1 MSGNSGSLKGKVA
14 IVTGASRGIGRA
26 IAERLGSE
34 GATVVLAARS
44 LASSV
49 NELTGTL
56 AETAAAIET
65 AGGKAIMIA
74 CDVEDAASRA
84 KLIDDT
90 IARTGRLDILVNN
103 AGRAIHAKIGEM
115 TTADTVSQVEQYLI
129 SPYELIRLAVPHMR
143 RQGAGWIV
151 NLGSSTAIAPEGPPY
166 DEYTTN
172 GGAALYAALKTSI
185 HRLSIS
191 LAAELLPDNISVN
204 VVAPV
209 GAILT
214 PGVEALGVIT
224 EETKAYLEPV
234 EHIAEA
240 ALALVDAEPQ
250 KVTGKIAFSY
260 FYLDEIGRPTR
271 SLDGKTVTHERA
283 AKGAA

>member
-1 MSGNSGSLKGKVA
+1 MSGSLNGRVA
-14 IVTGASRGIGRA
+14 VVTGASRGIGRG

-34 GATVVLAARS
+34 GATVVIAARS

-56 AETAAAIET
+56 TETAAAIEK

-74 CDVEDAASRA
+74 CDVEDADSRA
-84 KLIDDT
+84 KLIDET

-103 AGRAIHAKIGEM
+103 AGRAIHAKIEKM
-115 TTADTVSQVEQYLI
+115 TTADTVSQVQQYLI
-129 SPYELIRLAVPHMR
+129 STYELTRLALPQMR
-143 RQGAGWIV
+143 KQGAGWIV
-151 NLGSSTAIAPEGPPY
+151 NLGSSTAITPEGPPY

-185 HRLSIS
+185 HRLSVS
-191 LAAELLPDNISVN
+191 LAAEFLADNISVN

-214 PGVEALGVIT
+214 PGVEKLGVIT
-224 EETKAYLEPV
+224 EETKAYVEPI

-240 ALALVDAEPQ
+240 TLALVEPEPRTL
-250 KVTGKIAFSY
+250 TGKVAFSY
-260 FYLDEIGRPTR
+260 FYLDEIGRSTH
-271 SLDGKTVTHERA
+271 SLDGKTVIHERA